1 MGKFLIVALCG
12 LLLVGCKKET
22 KPEAT
27 APAKKDTAGC
37 TKTATKAFKMYEL
50 TEMASLMERMYAE
63 NSQLKQ
69 RIVNGDTLGKFP
81 EYMLTIHSA
90 KMTDESDNDAFF
102 KENAANFIKA
112 QRAVYETPATAK
124 QHFNDMVTACITCH
138 ESKCGGPIQR
148 IKKLYIK

>member
-1 MGKFLIVALCG
+1 MGRFLLVALCG
-12 LLLVGCKKET
+12 LVLMGCRQEP
-22 KPEAT
+22 KPEVET
-27 APAKKDTAGC
+27 PVKKDTADC

-50 TEMASLMERMYAE
+50 SEMASLMERMYAE

-81 EYMLTIHSA
+81 EYMLKIHSA
-90 KMTDESDNDAFF
+90 KLTDESDNDAFF

-112 QRAVYETPATAK
+112 QRTIYEDPKTAK

-138 ESKCGGPIQR
+138 EGKCGGPIQR
-148 IKKLYIK
+148 IKKLYIR